1 MSTEIMSIEDQLA
14 ALAKASAAAEKPP
27 TSNISFKAGVL
38 AYNGDPVPGNKL
50 DCIIIASTH
59 VNLFYA
65 GKYDPD
71 ALASPICY
79 AYGDKDSEM
88 APHESSAQPQAESC
102 SVCPHNQ
109 FGSADNKKGKACKN
123 SRHLALIP
131 ASTKP
136 EDVATV
142 EVAISKVP
150 VTSVKAYSTYVH
162 KIRTLYNRPPL
173 GLITEISVTPD
184 VKTQFKVNFVQK
196 ELVDTGIIG
205 ALIQKSGEC
214 MDLLR
219 KEYDVDVDDADPE
232 PAVDPAPAPAGKR
245 SKF

>member
-1 MSTEIMSIEDQLA
+1 MSTEIMNIEAQLA

-71 ALASPICY
+71 NLSSPICY
-79 AYGDKDSEM
+79 AYGDKESDM
-88 APHESSAQPQAESC
+88 APHPAAAQPQAESC
-102 SVCPHNQ
+102 SACPHNQ

-123 SRHLALIP
+123 SRHLAMIP

-136 EDVATV
+136 EDVPTV

-162 KIRTLYNRPPL
+162 KIRTLFNRPPL
-173 GLITEISVTPD
+173 GVITELSVTPD

-196 ELVDTGIIG
+196 ELVDMQIIG
-205 ALIQKSGEC
+205 ALIQKSEEC
-214 MDLLR
+214 MELLR
-219 KEYDVDVDDADPE
+219 KEYDVDVEEQPE
-232 PAVDPAPAPAGKR
+232 TPPAPAGKKP
-245 SKF
+245 KF